1 MKVKSI
7 NKADLL
13 KIIDYNIDS
22 LVYEYDHLD
31 GIYQLEMEA
40 FGPGWPDGYKQA
52 LQRAI
57 KDLLVLK
64 RIIKESVL

>member
-1 MKVKSI
+1 MKTKAI

-22 LVYEYDHLD
+22 LAYEYDHLG
-31 GIYQLEMEA
+31 GIYQLEFEL
-40 FGPGWPDGYKQA
+40 FGRGWAEGYKQA
-52 LQRAI
+52 LQHAI
-57 KDLLVLK
+57 KDLSVLK